1 MLRRLLGP
9 RLTGLREAANELVDG
24 LDDRARLLVL
34 ELAVERRRLARLAV
48 VVLAALV
55 VGIIANYAC
64 VAADTF
70 SALVWA
76 AATVVA
82 LTWDTPWRAA
92 ALLGLLAF
100 WILFAL
106 ALALKARS
114 LLKAGDEAF
123 RLSRQVA
130 GDDVARIREALR

>member
-55 VGIIANYAC
+55 VGIIA
-64 VAADTF
+64 
-70 SALVWA
+70 LVWA

-82 LTWDTPWRAA
+82 QTWDTPWRAA

-130 GDDVARIREALR
+130 GDYVARIREALR

>member
-34 ELAVERRRLARLAV
+34 ELAVERRRRARLAV

-55 VGIIANYAC
+55 VGII
-64 VAADTF
+64 
-70 SALVWA
+70 ALVWA

>member
-55 VGIIANYAC
+55 VGIIA
-64 VAADTF
+64 
-70 SALVWA
+70 LVWA

-82 LTWDTPWRAA
+82 LTWDTPWRDAV
-92 ALLGLLAF
+92 LLGLLAF

-130 GDDVARIREALR
+130 GDDLARIREALR

>member
-55 VGIIANYAC
+55 VGIIA
-64 VAADTF
+64 
-70 SALVWA
+70 LVWA

-106 ALALKARS
+106 ALKARS

>member
-55 VGIIANYAC
+55 VGIIA
-64 VAADTF
+64 
-70 SALVWA
+70 LVWA

-82 LTWDTPWRAA
+82 LTWDTPWRDAV
-92 ALLGLLAF
+92 LLGLLAF

-114 LLKAGDEAF
+114 LLQAGDEAF

>member
-34 ELAVERRRLARLAV
+34 ELAVEGRRLARVAA

-55 VGIIANYAC
+55 VGII
-64 VAADTF
+64 
-70 SALVWA
+70 ALVWA